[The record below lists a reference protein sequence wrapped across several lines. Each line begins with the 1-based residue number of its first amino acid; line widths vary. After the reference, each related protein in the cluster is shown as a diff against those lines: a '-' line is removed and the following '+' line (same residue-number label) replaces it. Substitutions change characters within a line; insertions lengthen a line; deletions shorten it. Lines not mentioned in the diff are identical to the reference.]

1 MNKKKENLIIKQK
14 KFKKGLQM
22 NLENSIRELSQM
34 RYKFWEML
42 EIGKSKKMTLMQK
55 SLTI

>member
-1 MNKKKENLIIKQK
+1 MNKKKKNLIIKQK

-42 EIGKSKKMTLMQK
+42 EIGKSKKTTLMQK